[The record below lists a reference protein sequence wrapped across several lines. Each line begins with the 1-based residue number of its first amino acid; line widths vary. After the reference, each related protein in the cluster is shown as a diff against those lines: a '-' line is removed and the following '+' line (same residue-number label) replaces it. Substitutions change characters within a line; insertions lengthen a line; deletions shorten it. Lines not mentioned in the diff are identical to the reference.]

1 MKKIFSALLLA
12 VLLCVVFSGCTV
24 EVEKEEA
31 EPSKYNFYYMNKSET
46 SLKKEPYNPK
56 EETRESMVKELM
68 QRLGNREAPEDGIPL
83 LPGKVS
89 PDSYDMEENVLVID
103 FSAQYNEMSKAREV
117 LTRAGIAQMFLQIP
131 DIKKIRFTVEGQDLL
146 DSRNEKVGDMT
157 LDSFVEFSGK
167 DTDSY
172 RYDTFTLYFTDKS
185 GKKLEKEVRTVY
197 YRQNLPRERV
207 VLEQLAKGPM
217 EKGHYPTIPSKS
229 VALSAVTADRICYIN
244 MNRGFQEEALDI
256 GENIQI
262 YSVVN
267 SIVDSC
273 EADRVQISIEGSLT
287 GNLKGSM
294 PLYTFYEKNEE
305 LIEPEPEEE
314 KAAEAKKN

>member
-1 MKKIFSALLLA
+1 MKKIFSVLLLA
-12 VLLCVVFSGCTV
+12 VLLCTLASGCTV
-24 EVEKEEA
+24 EVKQEEA
-31 EPSKYNFYYMNKSET
+31 EPSKYNFYYMDKSET
-46 SLKKEPYNPK
+46 TLKKEPYNPT

-68 QRLGNREAPEDGIPL
+68 QRLGNREAPDDGLPL
-83 LPGKVS
+83 LPEKVS
-89 PDSYDMEENVLVID
+89 PDSYDMQEDVLVID
-103 FSAQYNEMSKAREV
+103 FSAQYHEMSKAREV

-131 DIKKIRFTVEGQDLL
+131 DIQKIRFTVEGQDLL
-146 DSRNEKVGDMT
+146 DSRNEKIGDMT
-157 LDSFVEFSGK
+157 LNSFVEFSGK

-185 GKKLEKEVRTVY
+185 GKKLLKEVRTVY
-197 YRQNLPRERV
+197 YRQTLPKERV

-217 EKGHYPTIPSKS
+217 EKGHYATVPSKS
-229 VALSAVTADRICYIN
+229 MALSAVTADKICYVN
-244 MNRGFQEEALDI
+244 MNRAFQEDALDI

-273 EADRVQISIEGSLT
+273 EADRVQISIEGSMD
-287 GNLKGSM
+287 GNLKNSM

-305 LIEPEPEEE
+305 LIEPDPNEE
-314 KAAEAKKN
+314 KAAEEKK